1 MQGNLGKHTLGN
13 TNNSYLILTS
23 WLINKTQFMLHS
35 NNNDKGIG
43 MQNSASRVQKK
54 ITRKSGP
61 KEDQLRLKAKKSWN
75 PWLITVVPS
84 GKMLTTVH
92 NQDIY
97 LIKLERMMF

>member
-43 MQNSASRVQKK
+43 MQNSASRKK
-54 ITRKSGP
+54 SQENQGPKKTRKPAPFES
-61 KEDQLRLKAKKSWN
+61 
-75 PWLITVVPS
+75 
-84 GKMLTTVH
+84 
-92 NQDIY
+92 
-97 LIKLERMMF
+97 